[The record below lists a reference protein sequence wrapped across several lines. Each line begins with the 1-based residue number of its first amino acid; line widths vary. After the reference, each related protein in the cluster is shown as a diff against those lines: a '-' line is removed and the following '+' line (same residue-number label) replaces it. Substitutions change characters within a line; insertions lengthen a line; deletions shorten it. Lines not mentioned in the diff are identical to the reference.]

1 MVIAF
6 PPSIGRHR
14 ALRTEIHALIMAAQ
28 ARPGETLQVTDA
40 RGPSSAALRSEL
52 RDLYDDYAACLDD
65 GNLDAWP
72 GFFTEDCVY
81 AVTSHEN
88 FSEGLPL
95 AAIYC
100 RGLAMIRDRVAA
112 LRAAT
117 VYEPRVLRHMVSCVR
132 VKSAEAGLVR
142 SEANFAVF
150 ECLSDREPHVLM
162 VGRYVDVVV
171 RHGAALKFQERT
183 CVYDNYRVRTS
194 LVMPV

>member
-1 MVIAF
+1 MVVAF
-6 PPSIGRHR
+6 PAFDWATR
-14 ALRTEIHALIMAAQ
+14 AQRMEIYALIMAAQ
-28 ARPGETLQVTDA
+28 ARHDEKFQMTDA
-40 RGPSSAALRSEL
+40 RALSALRSEL
-52 RDLYDDYAACLDD
+52 RDLYEDYAACLDD
-65 GNLDAWP
+65 GDLEAWP
-72 GFFTEDCVY
+72 RFFTEDCLY

-100 RGLAMIRDRVAA
+100 RGIAMVKDRGAA
-112 LRAAT
+112 LKAAT

-132 VKSAEAGLVR
+132 VKSVEAGLVR

-150 ECLSDREPHVLM
+150 ESLSDREPHVLM

-171 RHGAALKFQERT
+171 RQGADLKFKERT

-194 LVMPV
+194 LVIPV